1 MKADL
6 DAVTTEKDEALAR
19 LAESSAAQQNK
30 LLRDKQLQVR
40 AALCTNAMPTSIV
53 INVLALMAPNS
64 IPGARVDGV
73 LS

>member
-30 LLRDKQLQVR
+30 LLRDKQLQVCV
-40 AALCTNAMPTSIV
+40 ALCTNAMPTSIV
-53 INVLALMAPNS
+53 INVLALIVPNP